1 MELTYK
7 TNLLKKREN
16 SIRHNHN
23 TRAQTCELHNILAS
37 LLLESHSSPWNV
49 TVNLSNINI
58 KLYSN
63 SHRNY
68 LFGMKL

>member
-37 LLLESHSSPWNV
+37 LLFESHSSPWNA
-49 TVNLSNINI
+49 TANLSN
-58 KLYSN
+58 KQP
-63 SHRNY
+63 
-68 LFGMKL
+68 